1 MQTEQFKR
9 FISIVL
15 QVSSKA
21 SAAPSCQSER

>member
-15 QVSSKA
+15 KVSSKA
-21 SAAPSCQSER
+21 SPPPSC

>member
-15 QVSSKA
+15 KVSSKA
-21 SAAPSCQSER
+21 SAAAPSC